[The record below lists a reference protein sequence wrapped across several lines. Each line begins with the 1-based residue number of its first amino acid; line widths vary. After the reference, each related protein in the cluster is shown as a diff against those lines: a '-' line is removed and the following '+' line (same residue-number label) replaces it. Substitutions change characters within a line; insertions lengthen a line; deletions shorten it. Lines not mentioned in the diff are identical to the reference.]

1 MAKTDTR
8 YRIAYNRLLEFCD
21 RHSQEDQLPSELALA
36 EKMDVSRTVVRSV
49 LRTLHDRG
57 IIRWEGRAKRILR
70 RPVAS
75 DRLVVDTES
84 ISDAELE
91 ERFFDWILRFDVP
104 PGTPLNVTQLAK
116 RFSVAPHTLQEF
128 LASLLRFALVERRAP
143 GGWRLLGFTPDF
155 AVELSDFR
163 VLIEQNA
170 VQRLVHLPGDHP
182 VWPAIDHLEMQHH
195 ALLRRL
201 DTDYRDF
208 SKLDEIF
215 HRTICGVVRNRFAA
229 EFQKV
234 ISLIFHYHYQWNKV
248 DERERNE
255 TAIAEHLRL
264 IEALRGG
271 DEAAAL
277 GASQEHLDT
286 SKETLLASLASL
298 PVSDPAGPNRGDLQV
313 LNQRTVVRRRL
324 AS

>member
-8 YRIAYNRLLEFCD
+8 YRIAYNRMLEFCD
-21 RHSQEDQLPSELALA
+21 QRAEQEQLPSELALA
-36 EKMDVSRTVVRSV
+36 EKMDVSRTVIRSV

-57 IIRWEGRAKRILR
+57 IIRWDGREKRVLR

-75 DRLVVDTES
+75 DRMVVDTEN
-84 ISDAELE
+84 ISDEELE

-104 PGTPLNVTQLAK
+104 PGTALNVTQLSK
-116 RFSVAPHTLQEF
+116 QFSVTPHTLQEF

-170 VQRLVHLPGDHP
+170 VQRLVHLPANHP
-182 VWPAIDHLEMQHH
+182 VWPAMDRLETQHH

-201 DTDYRDF
+201 DTDFRDF
-208 SKLDEIF
+208 SKLDEVF

-234 ISLIFHYHYQWNKV
+234 ISLIFHYHYQWNKA

-255 TAIAEHLRL
+255 AAIAEHLRL
-264 IEALRGG
+264 IEALRVG

-277 GASQEHLDT
+277 SASQEHLDT

-298 PVSDPAGPNRGDLQV
+298 PVSSLANPSRGIAPV
-313 LNQRTVVRRRL
+313 LSQKTAARRRL